1 MEERCVLRET
11 ERKIMGRKQGVT
23 AAGSRSET
31 DRGRWRPGV
40 LQTARE
46 EAPTGVSEATP
57 EQPASRGR
65 RLRRDRL
72 VDAWGQFLGYVPWQF
87 MVTLT
92 FDPRRIFPVSRQTAM
107 REAVG
112 WCHRLSWV
120 VRRPVAWLVA
130 VERGKAGLWHAHV
143 LLVGAPEH
151 LGPAP
156 EAMWRQRNGFIR
168 VTPVD
173 TARGAV
179 LYATKE
185 AARVG
190 EVELSD
196 TLIRYRPRVSDR
208 PCMALCADDPRQSG
222 DAPRQSHERAAMG
235 SAGAA
240 LPTGSREEAVSRHA
254 DEQVSAS
261 AV

>member
-1 MEERCVLRET
+1 MEERCVLMQT
-11 ERKIMGRKQGVT
+11 ERTIMGRKQGLA
-23 AAGSRSET
+23 AAGSRRGPN
-31 DRGRWRPGV
+31 RGRWRPGV
-40 LQTARE
+40 RKTARE
-46 EAPTGVSEATP
+46 EAPAGVSEATP

-72 VDAWGQFLGYVPWQF
+72 VDAWGQFLGRVPWQF

-92 FDPRRIFPVSRQTAM
+92 FDPHRIFPVGRQTAM
-107 REAVG
+107 REAVT
-112 WCHRLSWV
+112 WCHRVAWV

-130 VERGKAGLWHAHV
+130 VERGRAGLWHAHV
-143 LLVGAPEH
+143 LLVGAPDH
-151 LGPAP
+151 LGPAA
-156 EAMWRQRNGFIR
+156 EAMWRQRNGFIH
-168 VTPVD
+168 VTRVD

-185 AARVG
+185 AARLG
-190 EVELSD
+190 DVELSD
-196 TLIRYRPRVSDR
+196 TLVRYRTRVSDR
-208 PCMALCADDPRQSG
+208 LCVALYAEDSRQ
-222 DAPRQSHERAAMG
+222 QSQERAAMG

>member
-1 MEERCVLRET
+1 
-11 ERKIMGRKQGVT
+11 
-23 AAGSRSET
+23 
-31 DRGRWRPGV
+31 
-40 LQTARE
+40 
-46 EAPTGVSEATP
+46 
-57 EQPASRGR
+57 
-65 RLRRDRL
+65 
-72 VDAWGQFLGYVPWQF
+72 

-92 FDPRRIFPVSRQTAM
+92 FDSRRIFPVGRQTAM

-143 LLVGAPEH
+143 LLVGAPNP
-151 LGPAP
+151 LGTAP

-168 VTPVD
+168 VTRVEAAP
-173 TARGAV
+173 RAV
-179 LYATKE
+179 LDATKE
-185 AARVG
+185 AARLG
-190 EVELSD
+190 DVELSD
-196 TLIRYRPRVSDR
+196 TLIRYRTRLPDR
-208 PCMALCADDPRQSG
+208 LCVALYAEDSRQ
-222 DAPRQSHERAAMG
+222 QSQERAAIG

-240 LPTGSREEAVSRHA
+240 LPTGSREEVVSRHA

>member
-1 MEERCVLRET
+1 MQT
-11 ERKIMGRKQGVT
+11 ERTVMGREQGLV
-23 AAGSRSET
+23 AAGV
-31 DRGRWRPGV
+31 RPG
-40 LQTARE
+40 
-46 EAPTGVSEATP
+46 
-57 EQPASRGR
+57 QPDPRGR
-65 RLRRDRL
+65 RLRRDML
-72 VDAWGQFLGYVPWQF
+72 VDAWGCFLGRVPWQF

-92 FDPRRIFPVSRQTAM
+92 FDPRRIFPVDRQTAM

-130 VERGKAGLWHAHV
+130 VERGKAGRWHAHV
-143 LLVGAPEH
+143 LLVGAPDH

-168 VTPVD
+168 VMQVD
-173 TARGAV
+173 QARGAV
-179 LYATKE
+179 VYATKE
-185 AARVG
+185 AARLG
-190 EVELSD
+190 DVELSD
-196 TLIRYRPRVSDR
+196 TLIRYRTRLPDR
-208 PCMALCADDPRQSG
+208 LCVALYAEDSRQ
-222 DAPRQSHERAAMG
+222 QSQERAAIG

-240 LPTGSREEAVSRHA
+240 LPTGSREEEVSRHA